1 MGLCARSRGSAFAC
15 TRWVC
20 LVSFFTHIGHVAA
33 AHEARTTLS
42 LFLPLSS
49 FSASFSHPL
58 IGTLNDRTTEKT
70 DPRGHPRV
78 DEIHGGRTRVM
89 LQADEFDHD
98 FTIDRSI
105 SVVLETIVS
114 REGRESCREARRGRL
129 HPFLPSN
136 RINVS
141 SPSSSR
147 LFPFHFPQFLC
158 FPVSHHGQL
167 IGVIYKGKPGE
178 SGNPQSTGE
187 Q

>member
-1 MGLCARSRGSAFAC
+1 M
-15 TRWVC
+15 
-20 LVSFFTHIGHVAA
+20 AA

-105 SVVLETIVS
+105 SVVLETTVS
-114 REGRESCREARRGRL
+114 REKGGNRVARQEEGDYT
-129 HPFLPSN
+129 
-136 RINVS
+136 
-141 SPSSSR
+141 PSSRRIELTYRAHPPPDYSHFIFPSFFVFLSR
-147 LFPFHFPQFLC
+147 IT
-158 FPVSHHGQL
+158 V
-167 IGVIYKGKPGE
+167 
-178 SGNPQSTGE
+178 N
-187 Q
+187 